1 MTVNERVKELRKS
14 TNLTLEK
21 FGNKLGVGKTAISK
35 IEHCENGVTDQ
46 MIKLMVKEFGVSES
60 WLRTGEGEMFPKF
73 ERADAIAK
81 LADDIMTEVPDSFK
95 SRLVTALAQ
104 MTDEQWKFL
113 EDITYKVI
121 GGEYPLFSKKD

>member
-14 TNLTLEK
+14 MNLTLEK

-60 WLRTGEGEMFPKF
+60 WLRAGEGEMFPKF

-81 LADDIMTEVPDSFK
+81 LATQIIAENPNSFK
-95 SRLVTALAQ
+95 SRFIIFLIL
-104 MTDEQWKFL
+104 MPNEKWKFL
-113 EDITYKVI
+113 EDILHNFFRSENY
-121 GGEYPLFSKKD
+121 E